1 MRPPSAEFKTTG
13 PFGVDTTSDLAEDAD
28 LAAIL
33 KNNGNCGDY
42 YWVRGSQNGVRF
54 EGLLLKKKRRQ
65 SYSLGNVGQ
74 RDVEHKTVLRIVVPA
89 SHQTTETAIPDR
101 KYNHKGLSHKLLNH

>member
-33 KNNGNCGDY
+33 KNNDNGGDY
-42 YWVRGSQNGVRF
+42 WRRGSQNGVRF
-54 EGLLLKKKRRQ
+54 EGPLLKKKRRQ
-65 SYSLGNVGQ
+65 SHSLGNVGQ
-74 RDVEHKTVLRIVVPA
+74 SDVEHKTALHIKYMRRR
-89 SHQTTETAIPDR
+89 QTTETAIPDR

>member
-33 KNNGNCGDY
+33 KNNGNCRDY
-42 YWVRGSQNGVRF
+42 YLVV
-54 EGLLLKKKRRQ
+54 KK
-65 SYSLGNVGQ
+65 LTVVDEVLVIQ
-74 RDVEHKTVLRIVVPA
+74 RI
-89 SHQTTETAIPDR
+89 
-101 KYNHKGLSHKLLNH
+101 LSKH

>member
-13 PFGVDTTSDLAEDAD
+13 PFGVDTTNDLAEDAD

-33 KNNGNCGDY
+33 KNNDNCGDY
-42 YWVRGSQNGVRF
+42 WVWGSQNGVRF
-54 EGLLLKKKRRQ
+54 EGPILKKKRRQ

-74 RDVEHKTVLRIVVPA
+74 SDVEHKTAL
-89 SHQTTETAIPDR
+89 
-101 KYNHKGLSHKLLNH
+101 